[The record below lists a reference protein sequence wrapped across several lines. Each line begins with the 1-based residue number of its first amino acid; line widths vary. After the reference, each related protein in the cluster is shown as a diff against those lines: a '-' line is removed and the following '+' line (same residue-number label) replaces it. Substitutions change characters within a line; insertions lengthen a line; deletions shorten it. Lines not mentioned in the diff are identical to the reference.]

1 MKGFIEL
8 TERNDGFKVL
18 LSLDKVMSIV
28 ETEESA
34 FIETG
39 VDKKGEST
47 GFFTKESYAEIVQQL
62 RGNP

>member
-18 LSLDKVMSIV
+18 LSLDRIMSIV
-28 ETEESA
+28 EAEDGA

-39 VDKKGEST
+39 IDKKGEST
-47 GFFTKESYAEIVQQL
+47 GFFTKESYVEIVQQV